1 MDATLNHVVKKSYSE
16 KWSNLKV
23 FRAFSDY
30 DSWHAWITLNIE
42 LTHTILVWQTFF
54 NFQRIRLRNRQLQNI
69 TLLT

>member
-1 MDATLNHVVKKSYSE
+1 MDVELNHVVKNSYSE

-42 LTHTILVWQTFF
+42 LTHTILFRQGISTFSIF
-54 NFQRIRLRNRQLQNI
+54 NVLDCVIDN
-69 TLLT
+69 